1 MFAGVKEQTEKK
13 NGKKIAVG
21 YDLGSVASQISYC
34 TLEEQRVETAVS
46 YTHLSNLVQYFKYLC
61 RSYQNCRT
69 IGVFCHCRR
78 VLSNGIL
85 LINHG
90 HFCL

>member
-34 TLEEQRVETAVS
+34 TLEEQRVETVP
-46 YTHLSNLVQYFKYLC
+46 
-61 RSYQNCRT
+61 
-69 IGVFCHCRR
+69 
-78 VLSNGIL
+78 
-85 LINHG
+85 
-90 HFCL
+90 